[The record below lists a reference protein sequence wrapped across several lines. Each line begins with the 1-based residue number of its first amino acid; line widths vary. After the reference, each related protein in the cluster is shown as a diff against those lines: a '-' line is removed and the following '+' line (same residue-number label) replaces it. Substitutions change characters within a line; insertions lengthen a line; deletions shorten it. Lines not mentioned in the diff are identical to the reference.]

1 MLMTDLAHLVEE
13 LREKFSIEIDL
24 DSKTAKYK
32 TWTFNLDLKKAEQ
45 IGFKKYILGIDS
57 YLSVDER
64 IKIRKRRYNFAILA
78 YDSQQANCENLDFK
92 KRLIFK
98 QKADKILNYSKFY
111 KSDLFEFDRVLDQLV
126 EDPESVDI
134 EAFEIQLNKPFDAS
148 YN

>member
-1 MLMTDLAHLVEE
+1 MKDFTSFVNE
-13 LREKFSIEIDL
+13 LFDKFGIEINF
-24 DSKTAKYK
+24 SSNTAKYK
-32 TWTFNLDLKKAEQ
+32 DQTFNLDLKKAEQ